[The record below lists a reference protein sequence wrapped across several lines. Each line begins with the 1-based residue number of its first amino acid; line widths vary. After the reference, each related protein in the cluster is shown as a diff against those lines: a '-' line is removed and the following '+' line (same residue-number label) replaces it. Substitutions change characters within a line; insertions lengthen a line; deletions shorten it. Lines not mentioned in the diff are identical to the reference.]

1 MSVVTA
7 IGWIGAISGA
17 VMTYVQFRR
26 AKLVGVDGISPL
38 TWSLFLAMGIFW
50 VAYGI
55 HLGSACMVAGTV
67 LVAPLQA
74 GVLLEIGLGE
84 TWKSF
89 LIALGVVLVTILVP
103 TALFGWNIGAAC
115 IGIIMIATRVPQIVD
130 LIVAPSV
137 EGVSVMSWAL
147 SSVNLGLWL
156 YYYVDNHDSG
166 AALSMVAT
174 IITNLVITGLTL
186 RRHEH
191 VKAVL
196 RRWWGSEAV

>member
-1 MSVVTA
+1 MSLATA
-7 IGWIGAISGA
+7 FGWIGAISGA

-26 AKLVGVDGISPL
+26 ARLVGVDGISPL

-50 VAYGI
+50 VAFGI
-55 HLGSACMVAGTV
+55 HLGSICIVAGTF

-74 GVLLEIGLGE
+74 GVVLAIGVAE
-84 TWKSF
+84 SWRSF
-89 LIALGVVLVTILVP
+89 LIALGIVIATILVP
-103 TALFGWNIGAAC
+103 TVLLGWNVGAAC
-115 IGIIMIATRVPQIVD
+115 TGVIMIATRVPQIVD

-137 EGVSVMSWAL
+137 EGVSAISWAL

-156 YYYVDNHDSG
+156 VYYVDNHASG
-166 AALSMVAT
+166 AALSMVVT

-191 VKAVL
+191 VRAVL
-196 RRWWGSEAV
+196 RRWRGSEPV